1 MLCASYC
8 RPELMER
15 GGGEGGCW
23 IGLDPTGRIV
33 EYEKDVIVF
42 YPEFPYCYYPSNYT
56 GLYSEFTSIGING
69 YLLFRT

>member
-1 MLCASYC
+1 MLDWV
-8 RPELMER
+8 RPQR
-15 GGGEGGCW
+15 
-23 IGLDPTGRIV
+23 RRV

-42 YPEFPYCYYPSNYT
+42 YPEFPYCYYPSSYT